1 MDPEARLCI
10 DVPAGLAPRLPQ
22 KRPAQPARSTMTRR
36 SMRHF
41 LIGAALAAGVFGP
54 AAQSA
59 ELTMVTR
66 AQPDRA
72 IPRLATQ
79 GLGYSV
85 LHAVPGVPQRSY
97 RVHVTCAIDE
107 SFMQTYCPTP
117 VYEAY
122 CPSARIACGG
132 AAQGGRQALRLK
144 Y

>member
-1 MDPEARLCI
+1 
-10 DVPAGLAPRLPQ
+10 
-22 KRPAQPARSTMTRR
+22 
-36 SMRHF
+36 MRHF
-41 LIGAALAAGVFGP
+41 LVGAALAAGVIGSP
-54 AAQSA
+54 AQSA
-59 ELTMVTR
+59 ELTTVTQ
-66 AQPDRA
+66 AQPSRA
-72 IPRLATQ
+72 ISRLATQ

-85 LHAVPGVPQRSY
+85 LHEVPGIPQRSY

-132 AAQGGRQALRLK
+132 VSQQGRQVLRLK